1 MMRRYKSFILIFEL
15 LFSFTA
21 ISSSDPYG
29 GSINAVSNSKTVIPP
44 APSDEQDDAQE
55 KNDCDKNKSAMN
67 TCLNLYNSTNSDD
80 SSWQQCLSKR
90 GYNSVLVAVCAAGTA
105 RAHSIADPAVKYQ
118 EIAIASDPGQN
129 SKPDTPSARSG
140 SADKPQAPSGAQ
152 PASVA
157 KTTSSAVAKPA
168 AANISSGTTPS
179 DGTQDLASCQT
190 ASSSATSACDVNQAP
205 PATPIPAQTSNGQD
219 TTNQDQ
225 SMSALCGQM
234 RSASTS
240 NASAWSDLVQTCVTK
255 KKLCTDTCGA
265 ALTKWQT
272 QQNTCGDNCD
282 SIPITISQLTVN
294 NDTCIG
300 LAQNAQTLADNM
312 NNAVNNG
319 GQSAACQQQASGGA
333 PASATN
339 QNQQDQQ
346 IQQNDNNTTQS
357 ASAEASINCNNPV
370 NANSAKCKGDATTA
384 ASAQDL
390 SNNLYKPEPSAP
402 ASAAGFN
409 TADANSLR
417 QNQGM
422 LFPPLDGKMKAASA
436 DAPPGNSGGMTGG
449 QSGGSGYPAASRAG
463 AGGGQP
469 TNSKLADILKSD
481 PRGGNGYTQGNS
493 KEARGLAS
501 DGNGNKRARTA
512 SDNLN
517 GMRGLDL
524 KDYLPG
530 GAKDPTLRFVGM
542 SLAHPDISPQ
552 RENIFE
558 RVSTRFM
565 IHCKLKL
572 LFDCH

>member
-1 MMRRYKSFILIFEL
+1 MNCTYKILRALLVVLFYFPWAYANDQDQPERFVGDHHTVNDSSTDNDSSIENVCKRNAWVKDHCTKNPEFKSCLHDYNYDSTFIGVCGNVG
-15 LFSFTA
+15 TT
-21 ISSSDPYG
+21 
-29 GSINAVSNSKTVIPP
+29 SINQSALKSPGT
-44 APSDEQDDAQE
+44 E
-55 KNDCDKNKSAMN
+55 KILNVPVDTGPTPNK
-67 TCLNLYNSTNSDD
+67 
-80 SSWQQCLSKR
+80 
-90 GYNSVLVAVCAAGTA
+90 
-105 RAHSIADPAVKYQ
+105 
-118 EIAIASDPGQN
+118 
-129 SKPDTPSARSG
+129 G
-140 SADKPQAPSGAQ
+140 SATAKPAAIDTTQAASGAQ

-157 KTTSSAVAKPA
+157 KTPAASVTKPA
-168 AANISSGTTPS
+168 ATNISSGNAPS
-179 DGTQDLASCQT
+179 DATQDLSSCQT
-190 ASSSATSACDVNQAP
+190 ASSSASSACDVNQNP
-205 PATPIPAQTSNGQD
+205 PATTTPTQTSNAQD
-219 TTNQDQ
+219 TSNQDQ

-240 NASAWSDLVQTCVTK
+240 DASAWSDLVQTCVTK
-255 KKLCTDTCGA
+255 KKICTDTCGA
-265 ALTKWQT
+265 ALTKWQA

-282 SIPITISQLTVN
+282 SIPNTISQLTSN
-294 NDTCIG
+294 NDTCIR

-312 NNAVNNG
+312 NNAVNNS

-333 PASATN
+333 SPASASN

-346 IQQNDNNTTQS
+346 NQQNNNTTQS
-357 ASAEASINCNNPV
+357 ASEDSAVNCNNPV

-384 ASAQDL
+384 SAQDSSNDLNNAAL
-390 SNNLYKPEPSAP
+390 STP

-409 TADANSLR
+409 TADASSLR

-422 LFPPLDGKMKAASA
+422 LFPPLDGKMKTASA

-449 QSGGSGYPAASRAG
+449 QGGGSGYPPPSRAN

-469 TNSKLADILKSD
+469 GNSKAADVLKSD

-493 KEARGLAS
+493 KAARGLAS
-501 DGNGNKRARTA
+501 EDNGKRARTA
-512 SDNLN
+512 SDDLN
-517 GMRGLDL
+517 NMKGLDL

-530 GAKDPTLRFVGM
+530 GAKDPTLRFVGL

-565 IHCKLKL
+565 IHCKLQL